1 MNKRTAFITGNS
13 SGLGLGIS
21 QVLLNQGYRVYGCS
35 RRGCKLQGDIV
46 DQHCDLTRS
55 ETIPDALE
63 QLLNGV
69 TTLDLVILNAG
80 ILGEIKNISDTSLDS
95 LRQIMEINLWPN
107 KVILDWL
114 LKSPLNIDQILLM
127 SSGAAV
133 LGNKGWGG
141 YALSKSGLNMLG
153 RLYAHE
159 FDETHIAAI
168 APGLIE
174 SSMMDYLCSE
184 ADSDAFPALQRI
196 RQARDEGKTL
206 SPSAA
211 AERILQALPEIKGF
225 ESGSYIDLRQIL
237 APDEYQALL
246 EARNRT

>member
-1 MNKRTAFITGNS
+1 MNKKTAFITGNS
-13 SGLGLGIS
+13 SGLGKGLS
-21 QVLLNQGYRVYGCS
+21 QVLLNHDYRVYGCS
-35 RRGCKLQGDIV
+35 RRGCNLQGDIV

-55 ETIPDALE
+55 ETIPDNLE

-69 TTLDLVILNAG
+69 NRLDLVILNAG
-80 ILGEIKNISDTSLDS
+80 ILGEIKNISDTSLDE

-114 LKSPLNIDQILLM
+114 LKSELNIDQILLM

-159 FDETHIAAI
+159 LGETHITAI

-174 SSMMDYLCSE
+174 STMMDYLCNE
-184 ADSDAFPALQRI
+184 ADSHAYPALQRI
-196 RQARDEGKTL
+196 RQAREEGKTL
-206 SPSAA
+206 TPTAA
-211 AERILQALPEIKGF
+211 AERILKALPEIKGF

-237 APDEYQALL
+237 APDEYETLIN
-246 EARNRT
+246 ARNRT